1 MLVVMKHN
9 ATAPE
14 IDAVV
19 ATIKEMGYGAEP
31 IPGAQRTA
39 VGLIGNDGRVD
50 TASLQELPG
59 VLECIPV
66 TQPYKKV
73 SREWRE
79 EDTVIELPN
88 GTRIGGSEIVLMAG
102 PCSVESEEQILTAA
116 SRLRVLPSWSSVAGV
131 GTIWRTARGSW
142 RRRWR

>member
-9 ATAPE
+9 ASAAE

-19 ATIKEMGYGAEP
+19 AAIKEMGYGAEP

-50 TASLQELPG
+50 TGSLQGMGG

-66 TQPYKKV
+66 TQPYKQV

-79 EDTVIELPN
+79 DDTVIELPN
-88 GTRIGGSEIVLMAG
+88 GTVIGGTDIVLMAG
-102 PCSVESEEQILTAA
+102 PCSVESEEQILTSARHLQAA
-116 SRLRVLPSWSSVAGV
+116 GATILRGGAFARSRSPSSPNPWKE
-131 GTIWRTARGSW
+131 
-142 RRRWR
+142 